1 MFCFFFPLQS
11 ECTVSVV
18 KKNTK
23 DENHKKQK
31 GYLRSRIVSFKRK
44 DQHDGDGM
52 IGPVSRV
59 DHAMR
64 GMMTGRVRAPGRPAT
79 ASRHSAGGRAADED
93 ATHAGHLR

>member
-44 DQHDGDGM
+44 DQHDGDG
-52 IGPVSRV
+52 
-59 DHAMR
+59 
-64 GMMTGRVRAPGRPAT
+64 T
-79 ASRHSAGGRAADED
+79 
-93 ATHAGHLR
+93 